1 MSGRKGGQLIDGR
14 TRLLRVLR
22 HLLLRKVAG
31 RARLLARE
39 AAGARGPSMVLWL
52 VSREMKALGPEI
64 APFLLREIVVG
75 ASRRVPG
82 CGEALCALGDVRT
95 LAALADGGFMSEV
108 VMWARRHQVAEAV
121 DLFAAAPPRREH
133 AGLDEIEAG
142 RPAPDSAPLGT
153 RKSLARRPHP
163 ATVERMLREQHPQ
176 VVRNLLDNP
185 RLTEEL
191 VVKMASLRPTSADV
205 LAEIGTH
212 RIWSAR
218 TAVRRALV
226 FNPFTPPRLAHAFLP
241 LLMVGEVVDVCLSP
255 SLHPSLGRAAKR
267 YLLLRM
273 GEMTSSE
280 RRQFTRSW
288 GAALKRIFLGT
299 YLLSCFFP
307 GRWFS

>member
-1 MSGRKGGQLIDGR
+1 MSGKKGDPGR
-14 TRLLRVLR
+14 GGEGASSPRERLLRLLR
-22 HLLLRKVAG
+22 HLLLRKVAE

-39 AAGARGPSMVLWL
+39 ASGARGPSMVLWL
-52 VSREMKALGPEI
+52 VSREMKAVGPGL
-64 APFLLREIVVG
+64 APFLLREIVLG
-75 ASRRVPG
+75 AARRAPG
-82 CGEALCALGDVRT
+82 CGEVLRTLGDLRT

-108 VMWARRHQVAEAV
+108 MLWARRHQVAEV
-121 DLFAAAPPRREH
+121 IDLFAAVPPRREVP
-133 AGLDEIEAG
+133 GLDEIEAG
-142 RPAPDSAPLGT
+142 KPAADSAPLGA

-185 RLTEEL
+185 RLTEEQ

-205 LAEIGTH
+205 LAEIAIH
-212 RIWSAR
+212 RVWSAR

-241 LLMVGEVVDVCLSP
+241 LLMVGEVVEVCLSP

-267 YLLLRM
+267 FLLLRM
-273 GEMTSSE
+273 GEMTPSE

-288 GAALKRIFLGT
+288 GGALKRIFVEG
-299 YLLSCFFP
+299 
-307 GRWFS
+307 